1 MGKNRKLIYIL
12 RKFCILLT
20 LLMGFMGAMKVLYAQ
35 PIINNPLIRPPKSYA
50 AEQSSVAGSRSERAH
65 EQTGSVSKSPL
76 PGALNSSSGNLPMIG
91 DPLKPEQEAMTIP
104 EALTQSVNGL
114 FVTAILDKVAMLRT
128 QTSVGQGGQS
138 TNTGAS
144 QSAGAPGGLGQQRSL
159 SYIIRDGEV
168 IDYFAGYRVI
178 ARVQPDSVAL
188 YWLPNSADENGSN
201 KSTRIIYK
209 ASIDTNFISTTIAE
223 RKLEGP
229 GGGLDG
235 GVRQSAV
242 NPATGAAPK

>member
-1 MGKNRKLIYIL
+1 MEKNRKLIYIL
-12 RKFCILLT
+12 CGFCIQLT
-20 LLMGFMGAMKVLYAQ
+20 LLMGFLGTNKSLYAQ

-50 AEQSSVAGSRSERAH
+50 AEQSSVAGSKNEKAL
-65 EQTGSVSKSPL
+65 EQTGPVSKSPL

-91 DPLKPEQEAMTIP
+91 DALKLEREAMTIP

-114 FVTAILDKVAMLRT
+114 SVIAILDKVAMLRT

-138 TNTGAS
+138 TNTGAG
-144 QSAGAPGGLGQQRSL
+144 QSAGALGGLGQQRSS

-168 IDYFAGYRVI
+168 TDYFAGYRVI

-209 ASIDTNFISTTIAE
+209 ASIDTNYTSPTIAE
-223 RKLEGP
+223 RKFEGP

-235 GVRQSAV
+235 SVRQSAV
-242 NPATGAAPK
+242 NPAAGAAPK